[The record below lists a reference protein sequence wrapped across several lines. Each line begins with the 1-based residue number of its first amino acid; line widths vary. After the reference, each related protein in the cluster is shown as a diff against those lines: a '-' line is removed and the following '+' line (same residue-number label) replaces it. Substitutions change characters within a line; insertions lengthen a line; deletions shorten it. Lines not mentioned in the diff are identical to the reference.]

1 MWYTNSVAQPAANFI
16 SNNNVIK
23 LLTNG
28 LWASHVDPNDLCR
41 IINDQMS
48 FMTLTCLFSYLES
61 FIISSHWCWWILHC
75 SSREN
80 PNCVS
85 SSPTQYASPRHVNAC
100 WLQVAVKKSKVSTR
114 LFLSSPSTP
123 QINTPSIENYTQT
136 TPETLK
142 HKHQQ
147 WCFWTYISLQ
157 TWLVWVSVFKNIR
170 GNI

>member
-100 WLQVAVKKSKVSTR
+100 WLQVAVKKSKSPRGCSLVHQVLHKSTHLQLKTTHKQPPKR
-114 LFLSSPSTP
+114 WNTNTNNDAFEHISPF
-123 QINTPSIENYTQT
+123 
-136 TPETLK
+136 K
-142 HKHQQ
+142 H
-147 WCFWTYISLQ
+147 
-157 TWLVWVSVFKNIR
+157 
-170 GNI
+170 G